1 MTFALWTSLATIVGV
16 WFVTVVSPGPN
27 FFATTYTTT
36 MQSRRLGLLVC
47 AGISVGT
54 TIWATASLIGLGLL
68 FQTAAWL
75 YQLVKLAGGLYLIY
89 LGIRMILSAR
99 RQAAGPT
106 FQAPAMTPIQAF
118 RRGLIVDLSNPKAAV
133 FFTSLFAVAVPVGA
147 PLWFQALVVAAV
159 VFMAG
164 GWYALVAYVVDL
176 PLVAAALRKFQT
188 AVAYVTGA
196 VFVGLGVRIATD
208 R

>member
-1 MTFALWTSLATIVGV
+1 MTFTLWTSLATIVGV

-36 MQSRRLGLLVC
+36 MQSRRLGLMVC

-68 FQTAAWL
+68 FQTAGWL
-75 YQLVKLAGGLYLIY
+75 YQLVKVAGGIYLIY

-99 RQAAGPT
+99 RQAAAST
-106 FQAPAMTPIQAF
+106 FQAPAMTASQAF

-133 FFTSLFAVAVPVGA
+133 FFTSLFAVAVPAGA

-176 PLVAAALRKFQT
+176 PLVAALLRKAQT
-188 AVAYVTGA
+188 AVAYLTGA
-196 VFVGLGVRIATD
+196 VFVGLGVRIAAD